1 METGSS
7 NSLRICELQ
16 NYDILYMDVSL
27 QFAYITLYTY
37 ICRYHI
43 VYCICVFVNSGKL
56 CAKKEFSSCKDFQ
69 VAKIAKR
76 IFGGGRV
83 LYCGL
88 APIIVRPVAKETKI
102 QIMCIE
108 YKYTNTNWQIQILML
123 NMMLMKVDAA

>member
-1 METGSS
+1 M
-7 NSLRICELQ
+7 
-16 NYDILYMDVSL
+16 
-27 QFAYITLYTY
+27 Y

-43 VYCICVFVNSGKL
+43 VYNYICVFVNSGIL
-56 CAKKEFSSCKDFQ
+56 RAKKEFSSFQ

-123 NMMLMKVDAA
+123 NMMLMKVDAS